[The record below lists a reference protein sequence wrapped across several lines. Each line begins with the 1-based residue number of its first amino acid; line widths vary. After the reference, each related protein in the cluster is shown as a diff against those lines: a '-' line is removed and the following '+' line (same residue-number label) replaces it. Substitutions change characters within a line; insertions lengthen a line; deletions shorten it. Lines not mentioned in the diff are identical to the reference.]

1 VSRTFFHKVRDTN
14 LELNA
19 QKHRQ
24 EGETMREK
32 FQHVWKIVWGAG
44 WIIILVSFTHLAS
57 AHEIYLKNGEIIKT
71 PSVWEEDGKI
81 MYKVDEGT
89 VGISKN
95 LVREIIYEPSP
106 QLSAPADDIDRGLVA
121 HYPFDG
127 NAHDVIH
134 PQNNGIVHGAQLAAD
149 RFRHL
154 NRAYHFN
161 GKNDYIQMDRHVL
174 PDPPFSI
181 SFWFNVYTIRSDGQ
195 YLLSNGGQAGA
206 PQGFYCRL
214 LGEDEVYHSQIWPKS
229 GIQCGISN
237 AEDKF
242 FAFVTHE
249 SLSAEEWHHVVF
261 VWDGIPDVTHL
272 FLYIDGNLVSV
283 WTTTRIREDYNSPN
297 NLRIGA
303 PNDAVLAN
311 IFHGI
316 IDDIRIYD
324 RVLSAK
330 EIQQLNQ
337 DTYK

>member
-1 VSRTFFHKVRDTN
+1 
-14 LELNA
+14 
-19 QKHRQ
+19 
-24 EGETMREK
+24 MRGK
-32 FQHVWKIVWGAG
+32 FQLWKRVWYSG
-44 WIIILVSFTHLAS
+44 WVMVLLSLTSLAN
-57 AHEIYLKNGEIIKT
+57 ADEIHLKNGEIIKT
-71 PSVWEEDGKI
+71 PSVWEEDGRI
-81 MYKVDEGT
+81 MYKVGEGT
-89 VGISKN
+89 VSISKN
-95 LVREIIYEPSP
+95 LVREIIYEPSTQP
-106 QLSAPADDIDRGLVA
+106 SVLPDDPDRGLVA
-121 HYPFDG
+121 YYPFNG
-127 NAHDVIH
+127 NAHDTIN

-214 LGEDEVYHSQIWPKS
+214 LGENEVYHSRIWPKT

-237 AEDKF
+237 AENKF

-249 SLSAEEWHHVVF
+249 SLSLEEWHHVVF
-261 VWDGIPDVTHL
+261 VWDGIPDVKHI
-272 FLYIDGNLVSV
+272 FLYIDRKLASV
-283 WTTTRIREDYNSPN
+283 WTKTRTREVYNGPN

-303 PNDAVLAN
+303 PNDTVLAN
-311 IFHGI
+311 VFHGI

-324 RVLSAK
+324 RVLSSG
-330 EIQQLNQ
+330 EIQQLSQ
-337 DTYK
+337 DIHQ